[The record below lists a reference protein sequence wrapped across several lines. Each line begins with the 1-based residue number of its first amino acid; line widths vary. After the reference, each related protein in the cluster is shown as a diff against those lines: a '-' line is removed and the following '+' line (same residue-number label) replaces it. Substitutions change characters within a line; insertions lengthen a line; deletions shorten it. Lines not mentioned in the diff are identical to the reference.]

1 MKKNNKIKYNKDNKK
16 QKGGEKMRQII
27 ETIIKNDVATKDKDK
42 AKAIAESITQEMIDS
57 LEAKVYGWD
66 SEGGG
71 YYIQVEDAIV
81 SANYEM
87 SVEEA
92 KIVYLLGREGI
103 SFDMTYCADDELPD
117 EFKEV

>member
-1 MKKNNKIKYNKDNKK
+1 MK
-16 QKGGEKMRQII
+16 QII
-27 ETIIKNDVATKDKDK
+27 ETIIRNDVATKDKDK
-42 AKAIAESITQEMIDS
+42 AKAIAESITQEMINS

-103 SFDMTYCADDELPD
+103 SFDMTYCANDELPD
-117 EFKEV
+117 EFKEVSK